1 MPNSSRKLAAIVFT
15 DIAGFTELS
24 ATDELRALKLLENQR
39 RIFQPI
45 VAEFEGQWLKEMGDG
60 VLLSFDSSLSAVRCA
75 VELQMAARGV
85 EDLGLRIGI
94 HQGDIVLQGTEI
106 LGDGVNIASRIEPLA
121 PVGGVALSEKIQQ
134 DISSHPEFI
143 TKLLVIKL
151 KVCKSFR

>member
-60 VLLSFDSSLSAVRCA
+60 VLLSFDSS
-75 VELQMAARGV
+75 AAR
-85 EDLGLRIGI
+85 ERDPR
-94 HQGDIVLQGTEI
+94 
-106 LGDGVNIASRIEPLA
+106 PW
-121 PVGGVALSEKIQQ
+121 
-134 DISSHPEFI
+134 
-143 TKLLVIKL
+143 
-151 KVCKSFR
+151 